1 MRFVFGIVLL
11 FLSFKVTFA
20 NPNPTAG
27 PNCHILNAAISK
39 NDGKKYKIINRN
51 LITSASVPE
60 AIIFKNKTLLYYVNG
75 DFDHHSIFVSEVSK
89 DGKSTSVIGP
99 IKLDGEIIKDAVDP
113 DLISTPEGKLR
124 LFYYV
129 GLFTKPVEGKKP
141 NKIYSAISDDGL
153 NFKIEG
159 PVVSLDGGSDPTA
172 IRLTNGSFLL
182 AVPQADKLNIQ
193 LYNSPDGKNFSKLT
207 SLRGGIPEL
216 ALSNNGIPELL
227 FQDAG
232 GFVQYT
238 SLNNGKTWKKTSKNV
253 LTGYPASAASPTI
266 IRITEK
272 ERKMFFFK
280 IKKNCT
286 TPPTAYLEDKNSLK
300 KLADKSREK
309 PPLGDGVKPPTGGN
323 AKGKPPLGDGVKPH
337 AGGNATGKPPLGH
350 GVKLRKK

>member
-11 FLSFKVTFA
+11 LFSFKVTFA

-27 PNCHILNAAISK
+27 PNCHIVNAAISK
-39 NDGKKYKIINRN
+39 SDGKNYKIIKNN

-60 AIIFKNKTLLYYVNG
+60 AVIFRNKTLLYYVNG
-75 DFDHHSIFVSEVSK
+75 DFEQHSIFVAEVSK

-99 IKLDGEIIKDAVDP
+99 IKLDDQIIKDAVDP
-113 DLISTPEGKLR
+113 DLIITPEGKLR

-153 NFKIEG
+153 NFRIEG
-159 PVVSLDGGSDPTA
+159 TVVSLDGGSDPTA
-172 IRLTNGSFLL
+172 IQLANGSFLL
-182 AVPQADKLNIQ
+182 AVPQAEKLNIQ
-193 LYNSPDGKNFSKLT
+193 IYNSPDGKTFSKLS

-216 ALSNNGIPELL
+216 ALNNKGIPELL

-238 SLNNGKTWKKTSKNV
+238 SPDNGKTWEKTSKNV

-266 IRITEK
+266 IRVTEK
-272 ERKMFFFK
+272 QRKMFFFK
-280 IKKNCT
+280 IKENCT

-300 KLADKSREK
+300 KLAEKSRGK
-309 PPLGDGVKPPTGGN
+309 PPLGDGVKPPAGGN
-323 AKGKPPLGDGVKPH
+323 ATGKPPLGDGVKPP
-337 AGGNATGKPPLGH
+337 AKGNATGKPPLGH